1 MEHPVTRPFALTF
14 DYLCPFARI
23 VHEHV
28 LDGLAAGAE
37 WDVRFLPYSLAQG
50 HLEEGAV
57 AVWDRPDPAAESG
70 VLALQVGLAV
80 RDGWPDAFL
89 ALHRRLFAL
98 RHDDGADLKDRD
110 AVAAAIAEVG
120 LDPAEVLA
128 AVATGAP
135 LTTLAA
141 EHRAGVDDH
150 EVWGVPTFIAG
161 GRAVFVRLIE
171 RSGGDGDL
179 ARQRIDRVLDLVE
192 GMPELHEFKQ
202 TDLPF

>member
-1 MEHPVTRPFALTF
+1 MTRSFGLTF

-28 LDGLAAGAE
+28 LDALAAGAD

-50 HLEEGAV
+50 HVEEGAP
-57 AVWDRPDPAAESG
+57 AVWDRPDPSAESG

-89 ALHRRLFAL
+89 ALHRRLFDV
-98 RHDDGADLKDRD
+98 RHADGADLKDP
-110 AVAAAIAEVG
+110 AVVRAAIAAIG
-120 LDPAEVLA
+120 LEPDAVLA
-128 AVATGAP
+128 QVATGAP
-135 LTTLAA
+135 LATLRD
-141 EHRAGVDDH
+141 EHVRGVEDH
-150 EVWGVPTFIAG
+150 SVWGVPTFIAG

-171 RSGGDGDL
+171 RSGGDGAL
-179 ARQRIDRVLDLVE
+179 ARDRIDRVLDLVE